1 MLKNQLNLHALH
13 ILHPSDAQTTL
24 STALQRAHTGDTE
37 LDQGYYKGWH
47 LGGTHHDAMTTEF
60 EWAMLRFEQ
69 AFQRFMLQ
77 VGSMCGL
84 GELSS
89 AELVLLHVIRMQ
101 DGPKT
106 AAVLARQLNID
117 GVTNVQY
124 SLRKLLKMDLV
135 DKIKGGNS
143 KIWTYA
149 VTGRAAAMLDDYTRI
164 RREMLTDQTKNIEHI
179 DKKLYETAKLISM
192 LTGTY
197 DEASRISATYCR
209 VGAPEDNKK
218 VPKEK

>member
-1 MLKNQLNLHALH
+1 MLTKT
-13 ILHPSDAQTTL
+13 IEPTFTGEDAV
-24 STALQRAHTGDTE
+24 
-37 LDQGYYKGWH
+37 DQSYYKGWH

-77 VGSMCGL
+77 IASMCGL

-124 SLRKLLKMDLV
+124 SLRKLLNSGFV

-143 KIWTYA
+143 KIWMYA
-149 VTGRAAAMLDDYTRI
+149 VTERAAAMLDEYTRI
-164 RREMLTDQTKNIEHI
+164 RREMLTDQTKNFEHI
-179 DKKLYETAKLISM
+179 DKKLYEAAKLISL

-209 VGAPEDNKK
+209 VAAPADS
-218 VPKEK
+218 EKSRSGK

>member
-1 MLKNQLNLHALH
+1 MLTK
-13 ILHPSDAQTTL
+13 TL
-24 STALQRAHTGDTE
+24 QPTPTGEDE
-37 LDQGYYKGWH
+37 LDQSYYKGWH

-77 VGSMCGL
+77 IASMCGL

-124 SLRKLLKMDLV
+124 SLRKLLNSGFV
-135 DKIKGGNS
+135 DKIKGANS
-143 KIWTYA
+143 KIWMYA
-149 VTGRAAAMLDDYTRI
+149 ATERAAAMLDEYTRI
-164 RREMLTDQTKNIEHI
+164 RREMLTDQTKNFESI
-179 DKKLYETAKLISM
+179 DKKLYEAAKLISL

-209 VGAPEDNKK
+209 VSPPGESKK
-218 VPKEK
+218 R

>member
-1 MLKNQLNLHALH
+1 MLTTTHEQT
-13 ILHPSDAQTTL
+13 PS
-24 STALQRAHTGDTE
+24 GE
-37 LDQGYYKGWH
+37 NEVDQSYYKGWH

-143 KIWTYA
+143 KIWMYA
-149 VTGRAAAMLDDYTRI
+149 VTERAAAMLDDYTRI

-209 VGAPEDNKK
+209 VTAPADS
-218 VPKEK
+218 EKSRSGK

>member
-1 MLKNQLNLHALH
+1 MLTK
-13 ILHPSDAQTTL
+13 TL
-24 STALQRAHTGDTE
+24 EPTSTGENE
-37 LDQGYYKGWH
+37 LDQSYYKGWH

-106 AAVLARQLNID
+106 AAVLARQLNMD
-117 GVTNVQY
+117 GITNVQY
-124 SLRKLLKMDLV
+124 SLRKLLNFGLV

-149 VTGRAAAMLDDYTRI
+149 VTARAAAMLNDYTRI
-164 RREMLTDQTKNIEHI
+164 RREMLTDQTKNIESI

-209 VGAPEDNKK
+209 VTAPADSKK
-218 VPKEK
+218 N